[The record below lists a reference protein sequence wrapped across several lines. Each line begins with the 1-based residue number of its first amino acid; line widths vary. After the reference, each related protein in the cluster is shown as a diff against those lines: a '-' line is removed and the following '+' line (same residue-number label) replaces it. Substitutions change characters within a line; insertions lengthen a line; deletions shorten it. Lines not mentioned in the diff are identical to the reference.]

1 MLRSE
6 QRDQLNTGGA
16 MQEVDVPPSLTIEP
30 GVIGD
35 QTDPLA
41 GQDVDRIPEENLESQ
56 FDLRVK
62 GAGTGEQEQRG
73 RDAEAL
79 PAHVA

>member
-6 QRDQLNTGGA
+6 QRDKLNTGGTI
-16 MQEVDVPPSLTIEP
+16 QEVDVPPTLTIEP

-35 QTDPLA
+35 QTDPFA
-41 GQDVDRIPEENLESQ
+41 GKDVDRILEENLEPRL
-56 FDLRVK
+56 DLRVE
-62 GAGTGEQEQRG
+62 GEGTGEQEKRG
-73 RDAEAL
+73 RDAEAS

>member
-6 QRDQLNTGGA
+6 QRDKLNTGGA
-16 MQEVDVPPSLTIEP
+16 IQEVDVPPPLTIEP

-41 GQDVDRIPEENLESQ
+41 GQDVDRILEENLEPR

-62 GAGTGEQEQRG
+62 GERTGEEEKRG
-73 RDAEAL
+73 RDAEAS